1 MCEASRERSLTDL
14 VRFSSPPSL
23 SSTIA
28 GRISGD
34 AVPRSCARSRKAYES
49 ACPASWVV
57 HFDQTHA
64 HNKAVSQF
72 LEQKVKSGKRTE
84 AG

>member
-1 MCEASRERSLTDL
+1 MRPRGRAGADCDL
-14 VRFSSPPSL
+14 ARLSSPPSL
-23 SSTIA
+23 SST
-28 GRISGD
+28 ISGD

-72 LEQKVKSGKRTE
+72 LEQKVKSGKRSE